1 MSRRNRLV
9 PRLFRARV
17 GENDNQPLDLAPAT
31 KMDHVASVATDLCMP
46 GRHGSSGFVT
56 QFGNETGSVER

>member
-1 MSRRNRLV
+1 
-9 PRLFRARV
+9 LFRARV

-31 KMDHVASVATDLCMP
+31 KMDHVSSVATDLCMP